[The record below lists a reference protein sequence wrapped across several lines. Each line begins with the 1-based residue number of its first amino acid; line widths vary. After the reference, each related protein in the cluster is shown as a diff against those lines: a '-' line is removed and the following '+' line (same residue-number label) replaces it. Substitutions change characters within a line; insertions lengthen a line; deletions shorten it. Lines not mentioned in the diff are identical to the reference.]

1 MQESCVFVMVV
12 VDENEGRERDGMA
25 GHLVAQGSILK
36 ISWIFSCLMKWVTR
50 CMVYKL

>member
-1 MQESCVFVMVV
+1 MQECVLFMVMNG
-12 VDENEGRERDGMA
+12 EIEGREGDGMA